1 MDTKEKISDIKISK
15 TKDNITT
22 KKVSK
27 TWLAMLK
34 NVGTGKINDMN
45 AVLK

>member
-1 MDTKEKISDIKISK
+1 MDTKNKVVNKNRSKTKEKIVSQRA
-15 TKDNITT
+15 
-22 KKVSK
+22 SK

-34 NVGTGKINDMN
+34 NVDTGKINDMN